1 MKQLKKGFVGLFLVA
16 VAVIFLTGCEPK
28 REALKF
34 DGEEGTLT
42 FNVKADGGYKISTD
56 QKDFRNSREQGM
68 LIGKDFKISI
78 EFDDTFGYF
87 FDGDFSKL
95 KAKRKDSYKDDQY
108 KEVKYSDL
116 DGFQYFYS
124 GYNSYTIYLPVEGDK
139 EHVLVLSVY
148 GKEDKEAAAKEA
160 IENEEVQDVLNH
172 ISDIAGKKN

>member
-1 MKQLKKGFVGLFLVA
+1 MKNLKKGFVGLFLVL
-16 VAVIFLTGCEPK
+16 VAVLLVTGCEPK

-42 FNVKADGGYKISTD
+42 FNVKANAGYKISTD
-56 QKDFRNSREQGM
+56 KKDLRNSREQGV
-68 LIGKDFKISI
+68 LLGKDFKISI
-78 EFDDTFGYF
+78 EFDDTFDYF
-87 FDGDFSKL
+87 FNGDFNKL
-95 KAKRKDSYKDDQY
+95 KEKRKDNDDF
-108 KEVKYSDL
+108 KEVEYSGIK
-116 DGFQYFYS
+116 GFQYFYG

-160 IENEEVQDVLNH
+160 IKNEEVLDVLNH

>member
-1 MKQLKKGFVGLFLVA
+1 MKYFKKSFIGLFLV
-16 VAVIFLTGCEPK
+16 VAALVLFTGCEPK
-28 REALKF
+28 REAIKF

-42 FNVKADGGYKISTD
+42 FNVKADGGYKLSTNE
-56 QKDFRNSREQGM
+56 KDFRNSREQGM

-78 EFDDTFGYF
+78 EFDDNFNYF
-87 FDGDFSKL
+87 FDSDFNKL
-95 KAKRKDSYKDDQY
+95 KEKRKDNEDY
-108 KEVKYSDL
+108 KEVEYS
-116 DGFQYFYS
+116 GIKGIQYFYG